1 MRFSIIIPVLNEEA
15 VLEQQLTQLTHL
27 CASNDYELLIV
38 DGGSSDQTVAI
49 AQRFGNVMIAPQG
62 RAKQM
67 NAGASAATG
76 DVFIFLHADTL
87 LPPSALQAIEHALT
101 DPRVIAGAFRV
112 CFNCDKL
119 AYRIVAFATNMRSRL
134 RHIYTGDQAYFVR
147 ASSFRTI
154 CGFPDIAL
162 MEDLAIIKR
171 LRRLGKVVLLPHY
184 VTTSAR
190 RHEKNGLLRTLFF
203 MWYMRTLY
211 SFGTSPDVLRRKYL
225 DVR

>member
-1 MRFSIIIPVLNEEA
+1 
-15 VLEQQLTQLTHL
+15 
-27 CASNDYELLIV
+27 
-38 DGGSSDQTVAI
+38 
-49 AQRFGNVMIAPQG
+49 
-62 RAKQM
+62 M

-134 RHIYTGDQAYFVR
+134 RHIYTVDQAYFVR

-190 RHEKNGLLRTLFF
+190 RHEKMDCCALFSLCGTCAHSIHSAPHPTCYDANIWMFDDLYQHYYQKIAQRYAIVYDSNRLFQRKPFLVEIDLPLITLLFR
-203 MWYMRTLY
+203 
-211 SFGTSPDVLRRKYL
+211 LRK
-225 DVR
+225 